1 MSYPIMVDLK
11 EKNITIVGGG
21 KIAYRKAKNFIN
33 FGYKVNVVSLEFIE
47 GFENIAD
54 KVNFINDGYDEKYI
68 KDSFIVV
75 AATNNKQINENIGI
89 FCREKDK
96 LVNVVD
102 NPKLSNFIVPSC
114 VKRGDLVIGVSTSGK
129 SPSLAA
135 KIKRDLELV
144 YDDSYTE
151 YIDLLGELRN
161 KILKK
166 YNDPNEKKR
175 LLNEIIN
182 LSSEELKKY
191 NV

>member
-11 EKNITIVGGG
+11 EKNITIIGGG

-33 FGYKVNVVSLEFIE
+33 FGYKVNVVSLEFIDE
-47 GFENIAD
+47 FESIKD
-54 KVNFINDGYDEKYI
+54 KVNFIIDEYDEKYI
-68 KDSFIVV
+68 KDSFVVV
-75 AATNNKQINENIGI
+75 AATNNKEINEKIGI

-102 NPKLSNFIVPSC
+102 NTELSNFIVPSC
-114 VKRGDLVIGVSTSGK
+114 VKRGDLIIGVSTSGK

-135 KIKRDLELV
+135 KIKRDLELA
-144 YDDSYTE
+144 YDDSYIE
-151 YIDLLGELRN
+151 YIDLLGELRG

-175 LLNEIIN
+175 LLNQIIN
-182 LSSEELKKY
+182 LNIEELKNY
-191 NV
+191 NL

>member
-11 EKNITIVGGG
+11 EKNITIIGGG

-33 FGYKVNVVSLEFIE
+33 FGYKVNLVSLEFIDE
-47 GFENIAD
+47 FESIKD
-54 KVNFINDGYDEKYI
+54 KINFIIDEYDEKYI
-68 KDSFIVV
+68 KNSFIVV
-75 AATNNKQINENIGI
+75 AATNNKEINEKIGI

-102 NPKLSNFIVPSC
+102 NTQLSNFIVPSC
-114 VKRGDLVIGVSTSGK
+114 VKRGDLIIGISTSGK

-144 YDDSYTE
+144 YDDSYIE
-151 YIDLLGELRN
+151 YIDLLGELRD

-175 LLNEIIN
+175 LLNQIIN
-182 LSSEELKKY
+182 LNIEELKNY
-191 NV
+191 NL

>member
-1 MSYPIMVDLK
+1 MSYPIMIDLK

-47 GFENIAD
+47 EFEKIAD
-54 KVNFINDGYDEKYI
+54 KVNFINNGYDEKYI

-75 AATNNKQINENIGI
+75 AATNNRQINENIGI

-102 NPKLSNFIVPSC
+102 NPQLSNCTVPSY

-151 YIDLLGELRN
+151 YINLLGELRN

-175 LLNEIIN
+175 LLSEIIN
-182 LSSEELKKY
+182 LSSEEL
-191 NV
+191 